1 MYIVK
6 NKAKSPK
13 IVWDGKANKPLLKFE
28 GGLFETED
36 KTIADKAKK
45 LGYEVDKVDSPKAPE
60 DPEAP
65 KAPEDPEGT
74 PDNKKEQ

>member
-13 IVWDGKANKPLLKFE
+13 TVWDKKENKPLLTFK

-45 LGYEVDKVDSPKAPE
+45 LGYEVDKVGSAKAPE
-60 DPEAP
+60 DPE
-65 KAPEDPEGT
+65 DPEET
-74 PDNKKEQ
+74 PDNKQE

>member
-13 IVWDGKANKPLLKFE
+13 TVWDKKDNKPLLTFK

-36 KTIADKAKK
+36 KAIADKAKK
-45 LGYEVDKVDSPKAPE
+45 LGYEVDKVNSPEAPE
-60 DPEAP
+60 DP

-74 PDNKKEQ
+74 PDNKQE